1 MLTSLLQP
9 KRRALAVLS
18 VALMSVGSL
27 AFTSPRVEPAVSAAP
42 VSYTPWLLQTTPDQ
56 YVYEIDQCGDSMYA
70 VGRVSA
76 IGQGSQTYS
85 RGNAFSFSAS
95 TGAMTAWDP
104 GANAPIRSIA
114 FSADCSRAYIGG
126 EFTTLKGVA
135 ADHIAAVDT
144 TTGALISSF
153 AHNANSDVNV
163 VENVKGNIL
172 VGGIFW
178 TINGAS
184 RNRLASLDPTTG
196 AVTSYLTIPATGG
209 KVWNSQVSH
218 DGNRMLVEGQFTAV
232 GGVNRKQIFM
242 LDLGPTS
249 ATLSNWYS
257 PEFDQPCT
265 IGFYVRDAAWSPDDQ
280 NVYIATT
287 GAWPPGSSRSA
298 PRFGLCDAAA
308 AFPATPTSVS
318 HTWINYTGCDS
329 LYAVEA
335 TSDTVYI
342 GGHERWAN
350 NGFGCDSLG
359 SGGVSRPGIA
369 ALSATTGLA
378 TSWNPTRALGY
389 GADDLLIT
397 SAGLWVA
404 SDNFRDGWA
413 QKCGGLIKHG
423 GICFFPN

>member
-1 MLTSLLQP
+1 VFSSLLRP
-9 KRRALAVLS
+9 KRRVPFVVSGAFLL
-18 VALMSVGSL
+18 VGSL
-27 AFTSPRVEPAVSAAP
+27 AFASAGANPAISATP

-56 YVYEIDQCGDSMYA
+56 YVYEIDQCGGLMYA
-70 VGRVSA
+70 VGQVSS

-85 RGNAFSFSAS
+85 RGNAFSFSAT

-126 EFTTLKGVA
+126 EFTTLKGA
-135 ADHIAAVDT
+135 SANHIAEVDT
-144 TTGALISSF
+144 TTGALIATF
-153 AHNANSDVNV
+153 AHNANSDVNF
-163 VENVKGNIL
+163 VENIKGNIL

-184 RNRLASLDPTTG
+184 RNRLASLDPNTG
-196 AVTSYLTIPATGG
+196 AVTSYLTLPATGG
-209 KVWNSQVSH
+209 KVWNSQISH

-249 ATLSNWYS
+249 ATLDNWYS
-257 PEFDQPCT
+257 TEFDAPCV

-280 NVYIATT
+280 KVYIATT
-287 GAWPPGSSRSA
+287 GAWPPGSDHSA
-298 PRFGLCDAAA
+298 PRTGLCDAAA

-329 LYAVEA
+329 LYSVEA

-350 NGFGCDSLG
+350 NPFACDSQG
-359 SGGVSRPGIA
+359 AGGLSRPGIA

-397 SAGLWVA
+397 SGGLWVA
-404 SDNFRDGWA
+404 SDIFSDGWA
-413 QKCGGLIKHG
+413 QKCGGLPKHG